1 MARVVGDPPTI
12 QAGLMEF
19 GKAEMESNLL
29 NGNYWNRGSD
39 RNPSVIQVQLDHNLC
54 LSCDL

>member
-1 MARVVGDPPTI
+1 MVRVVGGPPTI

-29 NGNYWNRGSD
+29 YGNYWSRGRD
-39 RNPSVIQVQLDHNLC
+39 RNPSVIQVQLD

>member
-1 MARVVGDPPTI
+1 MARGAGDLLTI

-29 NGNYWNRGSD
+29 NGNYWSRGRD
-39 RNPSVIQVQLDHNLC
+39 RNLSVIQVQLGF
-54 LSCDL
+54 